1 MYPKMRMA
9 LRPVDAR
16 KRGREAYS
24 PLRRL
29 RQRVTAAGSHQGAA
43 MTILDEVRRWA
54 MGLPAWQREAAARLD
69 EKVSLEEADDHDL
82 YAILKGARGIA
93 DPQGREPR
101 ALVAEPANIRE
112 NPGEPVALLAVTE
125 VRHVNAL
132 ATKGALT
139 FSPTGLTV
147 IYGANGSGKSGYARV
162 LKQVCLARDKREK
175 VLPNTNLPADQVG
188 IPSADLLG
196 SIGGVNTPV
205 TWVNN
210 EPSATILDRV
220 AVFDH
225 TCARAFL
232 DNEGSFAYAPAGL
245 DILADLGAACGRMR
259 VRLQREI
266 DEAAPNILPLKE
278 LASRTSTAA
287 GKIAAAVP
295 AGVSEAQVIA
305 AAGLSKDEADRLETV
320 IRAIAAP
327 DPVAQA
333 AALRHQALRIG
344 GISAAITAA
353 HERVSGEKVNRLKDL
368 IAASNEAKAAAELA
382 ARVFHERPGQL
393 PQTGSEPWRTMFEA
407 ARTFAVTSEPVK
419 AFPHLHVGDACPLC
433 QQALDEPAVARLAEF
448 ETFVTGKI
456 QTAADTAREAAAV
469 AFRQVREANVDLGL
483 SPAAIAELKGFSEEL
498 AGQCETFQQSL
509 KDRLA
514 AILKAAGK
522 ATWDAI
528 PEVVPDPSGSLN
540 WIVGDLNSRAGT
552 MEAAADEALKKK
564 LIAERD
570 ELEARRL
577 LGDLK
582 AVAITAIEQHAYRE
596 KLRACLPDVVT
607 TSITRKSTELTNDMA
622 TRLLMDALN
631 EELCSLNIANLR
643 VAMKAEGERGR
654 ASFKLVLERPG
665 KMPASDVLSEG
676 EQRAVAIASFLT
688 ERRLSGDG
696 SGVIFD
702 DPVCSMDHRHR
713 QRVARRLAKEAANR
727 QVIVFTHDMFFLFA
741 LMDEAQNLEVEI
753 APRTVS
759 QTQDGFGVTTDEL
772 PFDGSTTKAR
782 VGWLKNEQAACSK
795 LSRLG
800 EQAAYDKRAR
810 DLYTKLREGW
820 EGCVEEM
827 LFNGTVER
835 FRKSVDTNRLRSVEI
850 TDSDVEK
857 VVENMTRCSNYAH
870 NVARRADVEIPTP
883 EEILTDIQILE
894 DWRVELD
901 ARRKRTKRG

>member
-1 MYPKMRMA
+1 
-9 LRPVDAR
+9 
-16 KRGREAYS
+16 
-24 PLRRL
+24 
-29 RQRVTAAGSHQGAA
+29 

-54 MGLPAWQREAAARLD
+54 RGLPDWQREATARLD
-69 EKVSLEEADDHDL
+69 EKVFLVEADDQDL
-82 YAILKGARGIA
+82 YAILKAARGIE
-93 DPQGREPR
+93 DPQSREPR
-101 ALVAEPANIRE
+101 PLVAEPANLRE
-112 NPGEPVALLAVTE
+112 NPGQPVTLLAVTE

-162 LKQVCLARDKREK
+162 LKQVCFARDKREK
-175 VLPNTNLPADQVG
+175 VLPNTNLPADRVG

-196 SIGGVNTPV
+196 SIGGVDTPV

-210 EPSATILDRV
+210 EQSATILDRV

-245 DILADLGAACGRMR
+245 DILADLGAACVRMR
-259 VRLQREI
+259 ARLQKDIE
-266 DEAAPNILPLKE
+266 DAAPNILPLRD
-278 LASRTSTAA
+278 LASRTSTVA

-295 AGVSEAQVIA
+295 TGVSEAQVIA
-305 AAGLSKDEADRLETV
+305 AAGLSKEQAERLETV

-327 DPVAQA
+327 DPAAQA

-344 GISAAITAA
+344 VISAAITSAL
-353 HERVSGEKVNRLKDL
+353 ERVSEEKVSHLKGL

-382 ARVFHERPGQL
+382 AKVFHERPGQL
-393 PQTGSEPWRTMFEA
+393 SGTGSEPWRAMFEA

-419 AFPHLHVGDACPLC
+419 AFPHLHIGDVCPLC
-433 QQALDEPAVARLAEF
+433 QHALDEPAVARLVEF
-448 ETFVTGKI
+448 ETFVTGKV
-456 QTAADTAREAAAV
+456 QRAADEARETAAV

-483 SPAAIAELKGFSEEL
+483 SPAVLAELKGFSEDL
-498 AGQCETFQQSL
+498 VGQCETFQQSL

-522 ATWDAI
+522 GTWDAI
-528 PEVVPDPSGSLN
+528 PQVVPDPGGNLN
-540 WIVGDLNSRAGT
+540 WIVGDLNSRAGA
-552 MEAAADEALKKK
+552 MDAAADESQKKK

-577 LGDLK
+577 LGELK
-582 AVAITAIEQHAYRE
+582 DVAITAIEKHAYRE
-596 KLRACLPDVVT
+596 KLRSCLPDVVT
-607 TSITRKSTELTNDMA
+607 TNITRKSTDLTNDMA
-622 TRLLMDALN
+622 TQLLMDALN
-631 EELCSLNIANLR
+631 EELSQLNLANLR

-713 QRVARRLAKEAANR
+713 QRVARRLAKEAASR

-741 LMDEAQNLEVEI
+741 LMDEAQNLGVDI

-759 QTQDGFGVTTDEL
+759 QTQDGFGVATDEL
-772 PFDGSTTKAR
+772 PFDGSTTRAR
-782 VGWLKNEQAACSK
+782 VGWLKNEQVACAK
-795 LSRLG
+795 LNRLG
-800 EQAAYDKRAR
+800 EQAAYEKRAR
-810 DLYTKLREGW
+810 DLYTKLREAW

-827 LFNGTVER
+827 LLNGTVER
-835 FRKSVDTNRLRSVEI
+835 FRKSVETNKLKSVEI
-850 TDSDVEK
+850 TDPDVEK
-857 VVENMTRCSNYAH
+857 VVENMARCSNYAH

-883 EEILTDIQILE
+883 DEVMADIQVLE

-901 ARRKRTKRG
+901 ARRRKTKRG

>member
-1 MYPKMRMA
+1 
-9 LRPVDAR
+9 
-16 KRGREAYS
+16 
-24 PLRRL
+24 
-29 RQRVTAAGSHQGAA
+29 

-54 MGLPAWQREAAARLD
+54 RGLPDWQREAAARLD
-69 EKVSLEEADDHDL
+69 EKVFLEEADDQDL
-82 YAILKGARGIA
+82 YAILKAARGIE
-93 DPQGREPR
+93 DPQAREPR
-101 ALVAEPANIRE
+101 PLAAELANIRV
-112 NPGEPVALLAVTE
+112 NHGEPVTLLAVTE

-162 LKQVCLARDKREK
+162 LKQVCFARDKREK

-196 SIGGVNTPV
+196 SIGGVSTPV

-259 VRLQREI
+259 ARLQKDI
-266 DEAAPNILPLKE
+266 DDAAPNVLPLKD
-278 LASRTSTAA
+278 LASRTSTVA
-287 GKIAAAVP
+287 GKVAAAVP
-295 AGVSEAQVIA
+295 TGVSEAQVIA
-305 AAGLSKDEADRLETV
+305 AAGLSKEQAVRLETV

-327 DPVAQA
+327 EPAAQA
-333 AALRHQALRIG
+333 AAFRHQALRIG
-344 GISAAITAA
+344 AISAAITAA
-353 HERVSGEKVNRLKDL
+353 LERVSGERVNHLKGL
-368 IAASNEAKAAAELA
+368 IAASNQAKAAAELA
-382 ARVFHERPGQL
+382 AKAFHEAPGRL
-393 PQTGSEPWRTMFEA
+393 PQTGSEPWRAMFEA

-433 QQALDEPAVARLAEF
+433 QQALDEPAVTRLVEF
-448 ETFVTGKI
+448 ETFVTGEI
-456 QTAADTAREAAAV
+456 QRAADAARETATV
-469 AFRQVREANVDLGL
+469 AFKQVREANVDLGL
-483 SPAAIAELKGFSEEL
+483 SPAALAELKGFSEEL
-498 AGQCETFQQSL
+498 VGQCETFQQSL

-522 ATWDAI
+522 GTWDAI
-528 PEVVPDPSGSLN
+528 PEVMSDPGDNLN
-540 WIVGDLNSRAGT
+540 RIAGDLNSRAAA
-552 MEAAADEALKKK
+552 MEAAADETLKKK

-582 AVAITAIEQHAYRE
+582 AVAITAIGQHAYRE
-596 KLRACLPDVVT
+596 KLRSCLPDVAT
-607 TSITRKSTELTNDMA
+607 TNITRKSTELTNDMA
-622 TRLLMDALN
+622 TQLLMDALN
-631 EELCSLNIANLR
+631 EELSQLNIANLR

-665 KMPASDVLSEG
+665 KMSASDVLSEG

-713 QRVARRLAKEAANR
+713 QRVARRLAKEAARR

-741 LMDEAQNLEVEI
+741 LMDEAENLEVEV

-759 QTQDGFGVTTDEL
+759 QTQDGFGVTTNEL

-782 VGWLKNEQAACSK
+782 VGWLKNEQVACDK
-795 LSRLG
+795 LNRLG
-800 EQAAYDKRAR
+800 ERAAYDKRVR
-810 DLYTKLREGW
+810 DLYTKLREAW

-827 LFNGTVER
+827 LLNGTVER
-835 FRKSVDTNRLRSVEI
+835 FRKSVETNRLKAVEI
-850 TDSDVEK
+850 TNPDVEK

-883 EEILTDIQILE
+883 EEIAADIKVLD
-894 DWRVELD
+894 DWRSELE
-901 ARRKRTKRG
+901 ARRKKTKRG

>member
-1 MYPKMRMA
+1 
-9 LRPVDAR
+9 
-16 KRGREAYS
+16 
-24 PLRRL
+24 
-29 RQRVTAAGSHQGAA
+29 

-54 MGLPAWQREAAARLD
+54 RGLPDWQREAAGRLD
-69 EKVSLEEADDHDL
+69 EKVSLAGSDDDDL
-82 YAILKGARGIA
+82 YAILKAARGIE
-93 DPQGREPR
+93 DPQAREPR
-101 ALVAEPANIRE
+101 PLVAEPANIRV
-112 NPGEPVALLAVTE
+112 NIGEPVTLLAVTE

-139 FSPTGLTV
+139 FSPVGLTV

-162 LKQVCLARDKREK
+162 LKQVCFARDKREK

-188 IPSADLLG
+188 TPSADLLG
-196 SIGGVNTPV
+196 SIGGVDTPV
-205 TWVNN
+205 TWVND

-245 DILADLGAACGRMR
+245 DILADLGAACIRMR
-259 VRLQREI
+259 ARLQKDI
-266 DEAAPNILPLKE
+266 DDSAPNILPLKD
-278 LASRTSTAA
+278 LASRISTAA

-295 AGVSEAQVIA
+295 AGASEAQVIA
-305 AAGLSKDEADRLETV
+305 AAGLSKEQAERLESV

-327 DPVAQA
+327 DPAAQA
-333 AALRHQALRIG
+333 TALRHQALRIG
-344 GISAAITAA
+344 AISAAITAA
-353 HERVSGEKVNRLKDL
+353 LERVSSEKVTHLKGL

-382 ARVFHERPGQL
+382 AKVFHDRPDQL

-419 AFPHLHVGDACPLC
+419 AFPHLHIGDACPLC
-433 QQALDEPAVARLAEF
+433 QQALDEPAVARLVEF
-448 ETFVTGKI
+448 ETFVTGEV
-456 QTAADTAREAAAV
+456 QRAADAARETATV
-469 AFRQVREANVDLGL
+469 AFKQVREANVDLGL
-483 SPAAIAELKGFSEEL
+483 SPAAIAELKGFSEDL

-522 ATWDAI
+522 GTWDAI
-528 PEVVPDPSGSLN
+528 PEVLPDPGGNLN
-540 WIVGDLNSRAGT
+540 WIVGDLNSRAAA
-552 MEAAADEALKKK
+552 MEAASDETQKKK

-596 KLRACLPDVVT
+596 KLRSCLPDVVT

-622 TRLLMDALN
+622 TQLLMDALN
-631 EELCSLNIANLR
+631 EELSLLNIANLR

-688 ERRLSGDG
+688 ERKLSGDG

-702 DPVCSMDHRHR
+702 DPVCSLDHRRR
-713 QRVARRLAKEAANR
+713 QRVARRLAKEAADR

-741 LMDEAQNLEVEI
+741 LMEEAQHLDLAI
-753 APRTVS
+753 TPRTVS
-759 QTQDGFGVTTDEL
+759 QTKDGFGVATDEL
-772 PFDGSTTKAR
+772 PFDGSNTRAR
-782 VGWLKNEQAACSK
+782 VGWLKNEQVACAK
-795 LSRLG
+795 LDRLG
-800 EQAAYDKRAR
+800 EEAAYKTRVGW
-810 DLYTKLREGW
+810 LYTKLREAW

-827 LFNGTVER
+827 LLNGTVER
-835 FRKSVDTNRLRSVEI
+835 FRKSVETNKLRNVEI
-850 TDSDVEK
+850 TDPDIEK
-857 VVENMTRCSNYAH
+857 VVENMGRCSNYAH
-870 NVARRADVEIPTP
+870 NVARRADVEMPTP
-883 EEILTDIQILE
+883 DEITADIQVLE